1 MRGSVDLAGRPSTG
15 MNSHREGMHPSA
27 SPLIKV
33 DRLKPNYS
41 RQMTAQ
47 QLSKLNQWYYN
58 LTPNQKQAVMI
69 KLIKIQAAWRGYIV
83 RKRFQIIK

>member
-1 MRGSVDLAGRPSTG
+1 
-15 MNSHREGMHPSA
+15 
-27 SPLIKV
+27 
-33 DRLKPNYS
+33 
-41 RQMTAQ
+41 MTAQ

-83 RKRFQIIK
+83 RKRFQIIKQIFLNGIEGGYFDKSID